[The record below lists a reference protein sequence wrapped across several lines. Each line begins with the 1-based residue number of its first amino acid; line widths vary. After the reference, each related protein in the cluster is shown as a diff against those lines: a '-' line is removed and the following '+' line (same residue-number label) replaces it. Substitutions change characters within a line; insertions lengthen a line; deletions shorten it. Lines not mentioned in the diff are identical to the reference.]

1 MTLSGLLDRVE
12 GVPIVRV
19 LSRASHDRRFA
30 ANTNRN
36 LFRGVF
42 SSYAA
47 AEASAPRTRPVG
59 YDNPASAE
67 MYLQR
72 LAVEDHDYAPM
83 FWIADALSH
92 GTRRI
97 ADVGGS
103 VGIKY
108 FAFGRHIAFPSDM
121 VWRVI
126 DVPAVI
132 RRGRQFAATR
142 GDARPLEFSDAPTDA
157 SGMDLLFVSGAL
169 QYMPVTLAELLDT
182 LPSKPAR
189 IVVNTTPVHERR
201 SFFTL
206 NSIGTAYCAYRIQ
219 QRDEFVNAIR
229 SRGYRLRD
237 EWINAGKRLRIPLQ
251 PEHSQVQYTGFC
263 FDADPQR

>member
-19 LSRASHDRRFA
+19 LSRASHDRRFE

-67 MYLQR
+67 MYLHR
-72 LAVEDHDYAPM
+72 LAVEDYDYPSM
-83 FWIADALSH
+83 FWIADAVSR
-92 GTRRI
+92 GMRRI
-97 ADVGGS
+97 ADLGGS

-108 FAFGRHIAFPSDM
+108 FAFSQHITFPTDM

-126 DVPAVI
+126 DVPAVAQ
-132 RRGRQFAATR
+132 RGREFAASR
-142 GDARPLEFSDAPTDA
+142 RAARSLEFSDAPTDA
-157 SGMDLLFVSGAL
+157 SGMDVLFASGAL

-182 LPSKPAR
+182 LAVKPAR
-189 IVVNTTPVHERR
+189 IVVNMTPMHESR

-206 NSIGTAYCAYRIQ
+206 NSIGTAYCAYRVQ
-219 QRDEFVNAIR
+219 RRDEFVTAVL
-229 SRGYRLRD
+229 SRGYRLRH
-237 EWINAGKRLRIPLQ
+237 EWINAGRRLRIPLE
-251 PEHSQVQYTGFC
+251 PEHSEAQYTGFC